1 MTSDRPVRIGIS
13 SCLLGETV
21 RFDGGHKRDNFL
33 VDRLG
38 PHVEWVPVCPEVEV
52 GLGTPRPA
60 LRLVQGVRPGE
71 VRLVT
76 PKTGEDHTEAMTA
89 FARERVESLAGCD
102 LSGYVLKRGSPSC
115 GMERVRIYGPGG
127 AGASPGGRAG
137 MPTRPGRGLFA
148 AALLERFPD
157 LPVEE
162 EGRLSDPGL
171 RTHFLERVFAYRRL
185 TALFADPDWGVGAV
199 VAFHTAHK
207 LTLMAHAPA
216 RAKDLGRLVAGA
228 AARPREEFEA
238 EYRRAFMGALG
249 QRISPG
255 RHVNVLQ
262 HMVGYFKDD
271 LDAATRNDILG
282 VVDDYREGLIDLVV
296 PVTLIRHYVRRL
308 GIDYLAGQA
317 YLERGPKELGAASL
331 Y

>member
-1 MTSDRPVRIGIS
+1 MTGDRPVRIGIS
-13 SCLLGETV
+13 SCLLGQAV
-21 RFDGGHKRDNFL
+21 RFDGGHKRDGFL

-38 PHVEWVPVCPEVEV
+38 PHVEWVAVCPEVEV
-52 GLGTPRPA
+52 GLPTPRPS
-60 LRLVQGVRPGE
+60 LRLVQGGGDGSDL
-71 VRLVT
+71 RLVT
-76 PKTGEDHTEAMTA
+76 PKTGEDHTVAMTTY
-89 FARERVESLAGCD
+89 ARERVEALAACD

-115 GMERVRIYGPGG
+115 GMERVRIYGE
-127 AGASPGGRAG
+127 AG
-137 MPTRPGRGLFA
+137 MPARSGRGLFA
-148 AALLERFPD
+148 TALIERFPD

-162 EGRLSDPGL
+162 EGRLSDTGL

-185 TALFADPDWGVGAV
+185 TALFADPDWGVGDL

-207 LTLMAHAPA
+207 LTLMAHAPGQ
-216 RAKDLGRLVAGA
+216 AKELGRLVAGVA
-228 AARPREEFEA
+228 GRDRAEFEA
-238 EYRRAFMGALG
+238 EYRRAFMAAVA
-249 QRISPG
+249 RAVSPG

-282 VVDDYREGLIDLVV
+282 VVDDYRAGLVELIV

>member
-1 MTSDRPVRIGIS
+1 MTADRPVRIGIS
-13 SCLLGETV
+13 SCLLGEPV
-21 RFDGGHKRDNFL
+21 RFDGGHKRDGFL

-38 PHVEWVPVCPEVEV
+38 PHVEWVPVCPEVDI
-52 GLGTPRPA
+52 GLPTPRPS
-60 LRLVQGVRPGE
+60 LRLVQDGAGSHL
-71 VRLVT
+71 RLVS
-76 PKTGEDHTEAMTA
+76 PKTGEDHTAAMTTY
-89 FARERVESLAGCD
+89 AREKVEVLAACD

-115 GMERVRIYGPGG
+115 GMERVRIYGE
-127 AGASPGGRAG
+127 AG
-137 MPTRPGRGLFA
+137 MPGRSGRGLFA

-162 EGRLSDPGL
+162 EGRLTDAGL

-185 TALFADPDWGVGAV
+185 GALFADPGWGVGAL

-207 LTLMAHAPA
+207 LTLMAHAPGQA
-216 RAKDLGRLVAGA
+216 AKELGRLVAGA
-228 AARPREEFEA
+228 ASRDRAEFEA
-238 EYRRAFMGALG
+238 EYRRAFMVAVA
-249 QRISPG
+249 RPVSPG

-282 VVDDYREGLIDLVV
+282 VVDDYRAGLVELIV

-308 GIDYLAGQA
+308 GIEYLAGQA

>member
-1 MTSDRPVRIGIS
+1 MTGDRPVRIGIS
-13 SCLLGETV
+13 SCLLGEPV
-21 RFDGGHKRDNFL
+21 RFDGGHKRDGFL

-38 PHVEWVPVCPEVEV
+38 PHVDWVPVCPEVEV
-52 GLGTPRPA
+52 GLPTPRPT
-60 LRLVQGVRPGE
+60 LRLVQGSGGAD
-71 VRLVT
+71 VRLVS
-76 PKTGEDHTEAMTA
+76 PKTGEDHTAAMTA
-89 FARERVESLAGCD
+89 YARERIEALAGCD

-115 GMERVRIYGPGG
+115 GMERVRVYGE
-127 AGASPGGRAG
+127 AG
-137 MPTRPGRGLFA
+137 MPARSGRGLFA
-148 AALLERFPD
+148 HALLDRFPD

-162 EGRLSDPGL
+162 EGRLGDPGL

-185 TALFADPDWGVGAV
+185 TALFADPGWGVGDL

-207 LTLMAHAPA
+207 LTLMAHAPGQ
-216 RAKDLGRLVAGA
+216 AKDLGRLVAGA
-228 AARPREEFEA
+228 AGRDRPELEA
-238 EYRRAFMGALG
+238 EYRRAFMGLLA
-249 QRISPG
+249 RRVSPG

-262 HMVGYFKDD
+262 HIVGYFKDD

-282 VVDDYREGLIDLVV
+282 VVDDYRAGLVDLVV